1 MEKAILCQGGVALLL
16 GGVFDTV
23 GSFCTHQQIL
33 VSASIR
39 SNQSCNFFLH
49 AGTPPQ
55 CKKKNHTR
63 AHTHTHIHMPWQP
76 IWQQLNDTYLS
87 YNRPL

>member
-1 MEKAILCQGGVALLL
+1 MLLL
-16 GGVFDTV
+16 VGVFDTV

-39 SNQSCNFFLH
+39 SNQSCNFFFMLELLPN
-49 AGTPPQ
+49 AAL
-55 CKKKNHTR
+55 KVHT
-63 AHTHTHIHMPWQP
+63 HMPWQP